1 MTYKSILTV
10 RSSRD
15 GTNTALDQAVELV
28 KRNDGH
34 LEVLCLGVDRTRT
47 GYYDATV
54 AAVAITS
61 LLENAR
67 AEMQEIA
74 SDTTERLKASGVPFG
89 VASALV
95 PLGDLPRIV
104 GHHAR
109 FCDLVVMPLPYR
121 EGQSAEVETIVE
133 TALFDARCPVL
144 VVPEGQVLAHNPKS
158 VLVAWDEGIQ
168 ALAAIRKALP
178 FLQSADLVRIAVID
192 PPQHGID
199 RSDPGGMLCQMLAR
213 HGVTCEV
220 DVLSKTLPR
229 TSDVLSRHAVDIGAE
244 MIVMGAYGHSRL
256 RESILGGTTRNMLE
270 HSEMPVLM
278 AH

>member
-15 GTNTALDQAVELV
+15 GTTTALDQAVELV

-74 SDTTERLKASGVPFG
+74 TDTTERLKASGVPFA

-109 FCDLVVMPLPYR
+109 FNDLVVMPLPYR

-144 VVPEGQVLAHNPKS
+144 VVP
-158 VLVAWDEGIQ
+158 
-168 ALAAIRKALP
+168 
-178 FLQSADLVRIAVID
+178 
-192 PPQHGID
+192 
-199 RSDPGGMLCQMLAR
+199 RSER
-213 HGVTCEV
+213 
-220 DVLSKTLPR
+220 
-229 TSDVLSRHAVDIGAE
+229 
-244 MIVMGAYGHSRL
+244 
-256 RESILGGTTRNMLE
+256 
-270 HSEMPVLM
+270 
-278 AH
+278 